1 MRADQK
7 PRWES
12 GPWVK
17 ESETNSPA
25 LQPPAKG
32 VYGGV
37 VKTLPD
43 IHTQTIVGELPQLA
57 EEVSVKNEV
66 FLEIKGGWTQRR
78 WILIFASPLL
88 LVMLPATLAFLG
100 WSLLSIDS
108 YLGLEALIVAVITV
122 LMAFYLS
129 YPGYYLTFWAYESEP
144 FRFDRTT
151 RKLYWFRAP
160 RRKWPGYEPIPK
172 PGKPEIKIYDWEN
185 IRAEVTRNM
194 VTNGNTAGRVSYLQL
209 AVLDPA
215 SGQVLERFRIGND
228 SLAGPFSDRV
238 ALWETIRRFMEEG
251 PDAVPDAVD
260 KFQRV
265 TLIDFWDACNP
276 LTRLVESTTGGE
288 RLWGRILSIPATLL
302 APLLLLIGLCHW
314 IAYRTA
320 RKVSWGELDTTVF
333 KLPPTAQPKVNLAQ
347 AQFEADTPRRRRFV
361 FILLGVFVAEV
372 VAFFWWGLTLR
383 RLLIGY

>member
-1 MRADQK
+1 MNMSQK
-7 PRWES
+7 PAWES
-12 GPWVK
+12 GPWVE

-25 LQPPAKG
+25 LQPLATG

-78 WILIFASPLL
+78 WILAFVFPLVVAFWLSVFFLSGWYFYQFESIGWGPFPWL
-88 LVMLPATLAFLG
+88 LFI
-100 WSLLSIDS
+100 SIGVG
-108 YLGLEALIVAVITV
+108 YLT
-122 LMAFYLS
+122 
-129 YPGYYLTFWAYESEP
+129 YPTYYMTFWAYESEP

-320 RKVSWGELDTTVF
+320 RKVSWGELNTTVF

-383 RLLIGY
+383 RLLFGY